1 MSFNKIWFK
10 FLLAHWQARKCY
22 IFSLHVFF
30 ISDTLISNAR
40 LILAKIKQK
49 LSKTLFWISAIWN
62 VIMFSIHVFIW
73 FLVVSEKSGRAY
85 TFSYKQLGSGL
96 SPQSCLYLQGFWGP
110 KLLNGCLVVW
120 PSNLCL
126 RRI

>member
-22 IFSLHVFF
+22 IISLHVFF
-30 ISDTLISNAR
+30 TSNTLISNAR

-73 FLVVSEKSGRAY
+73 FLVVSEKNGRAY
-85 TFSYKQLGSGL
+85 TFLYKQLGSGL
-96 SPQSCLYLQGFWGP
+96 SPQNCLYLQGFRGP